1 MWSLPNLDET
11 MPPIQRQVPLHLL
24 VGVKPNF
31 VQAKLDSSFIS
42 EIE

>member
-11 MPPIQRQVPLHLL
+11 MPPIQRQVPLHLF